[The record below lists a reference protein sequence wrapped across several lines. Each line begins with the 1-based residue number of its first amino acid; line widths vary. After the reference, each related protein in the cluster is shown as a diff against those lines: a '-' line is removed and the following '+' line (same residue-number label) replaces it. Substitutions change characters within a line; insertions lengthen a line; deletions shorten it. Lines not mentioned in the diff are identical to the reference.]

1 MTEAAGDSA
10 LGVLIVDDERPI
22 VDLLKL
28 YLGQQGM
35 RVRGAY
41 TPEEAVASVR
51 ADPAIGVVIT
61 DLRMPGMSGPA
72 LADEL
77 LRGRGEA
84 EALELVVITGAGHG
98 DPALEAFRGLA
109 FEVLRKPF
117 RPSEVAA
124 AVTRALAASGQR
136 RRDAQRAAGA
146 PPGHPAPAS
155 ARLVASMLQDLR
167 EPLRPLLAEA
177 EALATGPLAEEA
189 QLRERARRIR
199 DAARRIA
206 ALLEE
211 AEAVLAPEPVA
222 PRS

>member
-1 MTEAAGDSA
+1 MPEPGGDSA

-28 YLGQQGM
+28 YLGQQGF
-35 RVRGAY
+35 RVAGAY
-41 TPEEAVASVR
+41 TPEDAVAAVR
-51 ADPAIGVVIT
+51 ADPGVGVVIT

-77 LRGRGEA
+77 LRDRGET
-84 EALELVVITGAGHG
+84 EAMELVVITGAGAG

-124 AVTRALAASGQR
+124 AVTRALSASSQR
-136 RRDAQRAAGA
+136 RRDALRAAD
-146 PPGHPAPAS
+146 PASGRPAGPS

-177 EALATGPLAEEA
+177 EALATGPRPDEAE
-189 QLRERARRIR
+189 LRDRARRVR

-206 ALLEE
+206 ALLDE
-211 AEAVLAPEPVA
+211 AEAAFGPEPAA
-222 PRS
+222 PRF

>member
-1 MTEAAGDSA
+1 MAEAVVDSA

-28 YLGQQGM
+28 YLGQQGF
-35 RVRGAY
+35 RVAGAY
-41 TPEEAVASVR
+41 TPEDAVTAVR
-51 ADPAIGVVIT
+51 ADPAVGVVIT

-77 LRGRGEA
+77 LRDRGEA
-84 EALELVVITGAGHG
+84 EAMELVVITGAGQG

-124 AVTRALAASGQR
+124 AVTRALTASSQR
-136 RRDAQRAAGA
+136 RRDAQLAADP
-146 PPGHPAPAS
+146 PPGYATPPS
-155 ARLVASMLQDLR
+155 ARVMASMLEGLR
-167 EPLRPLLAEA
+167 EPLRPLLADA
-177 EALATGPLAEEA
+177 EALASGPVRDEA
-189 QLRERARRIR
+189 QMRDRARRIR
-199 DAARRIA
+199 DAGNRIA

-211 AEAVLAPEPVA
+211 AEAVLTPAGRA
-222 PRS
+222 